1 MRHPSARTSLPWM
14 ALALSLVLGATRVSA
29 QSSPSPDAGP
39 GASPVP
45 VRLVGL
51 GDSIMTSHGCE
62 GCSLF
67 LDQYAA
73 GLSGLIGQ
81 HVEAENRAIPGA
93 EVAQILQQV
102 QVDPA
107 VRDALARAEAVVI
120 TVGINDL
127 PFNRLDDPCGVEA
140 RYPVIDWEG
149 VTPACTD
156 GVAAEYGRD
165 LGALLSEI
173 DGLQAGAST
182 LVRVTTVYDSVL
194 GDTVDPSWDDPEAVE
209 PAVYA
214 VEAFYRAACDAAA
227 AHAAVCVDTYHALNG
242 TTGRELAGP
251 FLAPDYTHLGQ
262 AGHDVF
268 AATLLDTGVAPLQ

>member
-1 MRHPSARTSLPWM
+1 MRHPSARAPLLMGSVV
-14 ALALSLVLGATRVSA
+14 LSLVLGMSGVNA
-29 QSSPSPDAGP
+29 QASPSPGEGS

-81 HVEAENRAIPGA
+81 GVEADNLAIPGA
-93 EVAQILQQV
+93 EVAQVRQQV

-107 VRDALARAEAVVI
+107 VRDALAQADAVVI

-149 VTPACTD
+149 VTQACTD

-165 LGALLSEI
+165 LDALLSEI
-173 DGLQAGAST
+173 DGLRAGAPT

-194 GDTVDPSWDDPEAVE
+194 GDTVDPSWNDPEAVE

-214 VEAFYRAACDAAA
+214 VEAFYRGACDAAA
-227 AHAAVCVDTYHALNG
+227 AHDALCVDTYHALNG
-242 TTGRELAGP
+242 TTGREPAGP

-262 AGHDVF
+262 AGHDAF
-268 AATLLDTGVAPLQ
+268 AAVLLDTGVAPLQ